1 MILEVGMEIILSSG
15 AYKELR
21 AEAAAEETQ

>member
-1 MILEVGMEIILSSG
+1 MILEVGMEIAESSG